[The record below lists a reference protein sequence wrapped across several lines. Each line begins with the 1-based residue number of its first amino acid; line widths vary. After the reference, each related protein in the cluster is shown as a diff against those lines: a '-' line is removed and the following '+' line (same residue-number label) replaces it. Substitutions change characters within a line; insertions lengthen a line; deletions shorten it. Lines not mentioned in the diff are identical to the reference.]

1 VEYEAPAAEQ
11 ARQYCVQVVQA
22 NLDDPDWA
30 DALGDSR
37 YDTVMAADVLEHLRD
52 PLACLRRVRSLLTD
66 DGQLVVSVPNIA
78 HSGVVASLLANDFSY
93 RETGL
98 LDRTHIHFFT
108 ALTLGRLLGEA
119 GFAVDAL
126 ETVDT
131 GPWHPEFSDYWNR
144 LPAPLRDW
152 LVRNP
157 AGRAYQIVMRARPA
171 AQPPGF
177 DDPAQAELPG
187 WLASL
192 PANAEAEA
200 DAHAEM
206 EALRAR
212 GAELIHTV
220 AAAQQE
226 RDQARAELAAI
237 TSSQS
242 WRLTAPLRRL
252 ARKLKP
258 GT

>member
-1 VEYEAPAAEQ
+1 WAA
-11 ARQYCVQVVQA
+11 
-22 NLDDPDWA
+22 
-30 DALGDSR
+30 ALGDAR

-52 PLACLRRVRSLLTD
+52 PLACLLRVRELLTD
-66 DGQLVVSVPNIA
+66 DGHLVVSVPNIA

-108 ALTLGRLLGEA
+108 ALTLGRMLAEA
-119 GFAVDAL
+119 GFTVDTV

-131 GPWHPEFSDYWNR
+131 GPWHPEFSHYWDR
-144 LPAPLRDW
+144 LPPPVRDW
-152 LVRNP
+152 LARNP
-157 AGRAYQIVMRARPA
+157 AGRAYQIVMRARPS
-171 AQPPGF
+171 AQPAAF

-192 PANAEAEA
+192 PATAEA
-200 DAHAEM
+200 DADAQVEL

-212 GAELIHTV
+212 GAELVHTV

-226 RDQARAELAAI
+226 RDQALAQLEAI

-242 WRLTAPLRRL
+242 CLLTAPVRRL